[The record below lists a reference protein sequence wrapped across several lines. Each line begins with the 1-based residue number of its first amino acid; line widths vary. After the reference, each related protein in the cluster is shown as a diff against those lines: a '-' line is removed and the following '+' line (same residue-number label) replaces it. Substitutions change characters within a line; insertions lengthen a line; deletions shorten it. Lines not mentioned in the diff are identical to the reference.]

1 MTHMATITLE
11 EAIDQAIAAVLAVDE
26 DEAVAVAKAAL
37 ESGLD
42 PLVLLQDG
50 FTVGMRRAGELFEAE
65 EMSLPEMIIAA
76 DAMTA
81 ALAVLEVALP
91 EKSKSEKLGTI
102 VIGTIEGDVHDI
114 GKTIVGTL
122 LAVSGFEVHD
132 LGRDVAVAE
141 FVRMAQETGADLVGS
156 SALMTTTMTS
166 QRKLEDALTAA
177 GIRDQVRTMVG
188 GAAATQQ
195 WADKIGADV
204 YAESATEA
212 VQRAK
217 EAMG

>member
-1 MTHMATITLE
+1 MATLTME
-11 EAIDQAIAAVLAVDE
+11 EAKQKAIDIVLAIDEEGSAAVAQ
-26 DEAVAVAKAAL
+26 EAL
-37 ESGLD
+37 DSGLD
-42 PLVLLQDG
+42 PVELLQEG

-76 DAMTA
+76 DAMLA
-81 ALAVLEVALP
+81 AFDILEKAIP
-91 EKSKSEKLGTI
+91 EDQEMESLGTV

-122 LAVSGFEVHD
+122 LGVSGFEVHD
-132 LGRDVAVAE
+132 LGRDVTISE
-141 FVRMAQETGADLVGS
+141 FVRVAKETGANLVGS
-156 SALMTTTMTS
+156 SALMTTTMVG
-166 QRKLEDALTAA
+166 QQKLEAALEEA
-177 GIRDQVRTMVG
+177 GLRGKVKTMVG
-188 GAAATQQ
+188 GAAATQH

-217 EAMG
+217 EAASA

>member
-1 MTHMATITLE
+1 MATLTMKE
-11 EAIDQAIAAVLAVDE
+11 AKQKAIDIVLAIDE
-26 DEAVAVAKAAL
+26 EGSAAL
-37 ESGLD
+37 AQEALDSGLD
-42 PLVLLQDG
+42 PVELLQEG

-76 DAMTA
+76 DAMLA
-81 ALAVLEVALP
+81 AFDILEKAIP
-91 EKSKSEKLGTI
+91 EGQETESLGTV

-122 LAVSGFEVHD
+122 LGVSGFDVHD
-132 LGRDVAVAE
+132 LGRDVAISE
-141 FVRMAQETGADLVGS
+141 FVRVVKETGANLVGS
-156 SALMTTTMTS
+156 SALMTTTMVG
-166 QRKLEDALTAA
+166 QQKLEDALAEA
-177 GIRDQVRTMVG
+177 GLRDKVKTMVG
-188 GAAATQQ
+188 GAAATQH

-217 EAMG
+217 EAASA

>member
-1 MTHMATITLE
+1 
-11 EAIDQAIAAVLAVDE
+11 
-26 DEAVAVAKAAL
+26 
-37 ESGLD
+37 
-42 PLVLLQDG
+42 
-50 FTVGMRRAGELFEAE
+50 
-65 EMSLPEMIIAA
+65 
-76 DAMTA
+76 
-81 ALAVLEVALP
+81 
-91 EKSKSEKLGTI
+91 
-102 VIGTIEGDVHDI
+102 
-114 GKTIVGTL
+114 
-122 LAVSGFEVHD
+122 
-132 LGRDVAVAE
+132 
-141 FVRMAQETGADLVGS
+141 MAQETGADLVGS

-177 GIRDQVRTMVG
+177 GIRDQVKTMVG

>member
-1 MTHMATITLE
+1 
-11 EAIDQAIAAVLAVDE
+11 
-26 DEAVAVAKAAL
+26 
-37 ESGLD
+37 
-42 PLVLLQDG
+42 
-50 FTVGMRRAGELFEAE
+50 
-65 EMSLPEMIIAA
+65 MSLPEMIIAA

-166 QRKLEDALTAA
+166 QRKLEDALTTA
-177 GIRDQVRTMVG
+177 GIRDQVKTMVG